1 MRNCLSGYSAPHY
14 TSVVCTSISSLPSR
28 SSYRSSAQSQL
39 VVPRTSILWF
49 NVQAAL
55 LCSLSPVGGGRPFFS
70 VFRSVPKEL
79 GELPLCRREHYS
91 GSGASLISSDAI

>member
-55 LCSLSPVGGGRPFFS
+55 LCSLSPVGGRPFFS

-79 GELPLCRREHYS
+79 EELPLCPREHYS